1 MFQALFA
8 VLGLGTLVTLLIAF
22 ESLQDVYMQ
31 VGMSTEWR
39 NKMKVKFKEI
49 SGADVSDEHLSLF
62 VESFADNSF
71 QKLDVLKTLLWAN
84 IGLLVINGLEDKLQ
98 ENAGAIKDSIVGLLK
113 KIPMPVKFS
122 VKGATNN
129 VVRDLVEQKQEKVKK
144 LSDYMHQATLTGANM
159 FNATNTGSLPKI
171 YKQDNLKKLSP
182 QEQATYKAVM
192 AMLNTVQASR

>member
-39 NKMKVKFKEI
+39 NKMKSKFKEI

-84 IGLLVINGLEDKLQ
+84 IGLVVINGLEDKLQ

-122 VKGATNN
+122 IKGAKNK

-159 FNATNTGSLPKI
+159 LNATNTGSLPKI